1 MVQVVFQTTKVVL
14 VIFAAAHSRGC
25 QDGRGGRLQGS
36 LQNTLFKGGKISKMN
51 LDYLPM
57 SKQGRKGSRPISARL
72 KCHPHIRARY
82 SVLPII
88 CTVRLST

>member
-36 LQNTLFKGGKISKMN
+36 LQNTLYKGGKISKMN

-57 SKQGRKGSRPISARL
+57 SKQGHSAYKREIEMSST
-72 KCHPHIRARY
+72 PWGQ
-82 SVLPII
+82 VLCPSYYMYR
-88 CTVRLST
+88 TF

>member
-25 QDGRGGRLQGS
+25 QDGRGSRLQGS
-36 LQNTLFKGGKISKMN
+36 LQNTLFKDGKISKRN

-57 SKQGRKGSRPISARL
+57 FKQAVAATTKNGLLCFGLEFLFGFS
-72 KCHPHIRARY
+72 
-82 SVLPII
+82 
-88 CTVRLST
+88 